1 MSQVATSA
9 VPEPVDPRV
18 GAGEPVPPSVVPA
31 VATPAGVSPP
41 DALAPLE
48 GPEGT
53 AEAPCPDGPEAVPA
67 GADGETA
74 GRPRLCAMPV
84 GYRRERKARE
94 ETAEVGVVGSLTPAQ
109 RLLLLDTW
117 QRSQLPA
124 GDFAELVGMSKH
136 TLYAWKKR
144 FDEAGPEGLL
154 DRPRGGP
161 RGSRLAEVTRRAIVM
176 LKQANPDYGCERISA
191 LLVRGPGLAAS
202 PGAVGRVL
210 LEAGYEPVAEPTHP
224 HGEEPKRF
232 ERAKPN
238 QLWQTDLFTF
248 LLKRENRRVYLVGF
262 LDDHSR
268 YVVSYGVH
276 ASASTALVIEAL
288 RAGIAA
294 YGPPEEVL
302 TDNGPQYVTWRGKSQ
317 MRRELEKLGIRHV
330 VSKPKHPQ
338 TLGKVERFWGTL
350 WKECV
355 EGAVFHDVE
364 DARRRVGLFI
374 DYYNFQRP
382 HSALEGLAPADR
394 FFGAAPE
401 VKQTL
406 AARVAANAREL
417 ARHGVPKAPFY
428 LTGNA
433 GGKAVSVHA
442 EGDRLILTRED
453 GTRQEVAWGSP
464 EAQTLA
470 LSRAERL
477 GADGLQKQAT
487 PALPQPVAPSA
498 EMPGS
503 AAAQEAADG
512 GADAPVGEAAGD
524 AEAAHE

>member
-1 MSQVATSA
+1 MSDVVTTTAPGM
-9 VPEPVDPRV
+9 PEPGREV
-18 GAGEPVPPSVVPA
+18 GTEPAIEVEPGMDMTGES
-31 VATPAGVSPP
+31 
-41 DALAPLE
+41 L
-48 GPEGT
+48 
-53 AEAPCPDGPEAVPA
+53 AEAEACPA
-67 GADGETA
+67 
-74 GRPRLCAMPV
+74 PRLTGRV
-84 GYRRERKARE
+84 KGRRALRKE
-94 ETAEVGVVGSLTPAQ
+94 EEKTEKTMTAQQ
-109 RLLLLDTW
+109 RLLMLDTW
-117 QRSQLPA
+117 ERSGLTA
-124 GDFAELVGMSKH
+124 GEFAGLVGIGRHS
-136 TLYAWKKR
+136 LYEWKRR
-144 FDEAGPEGLL
+144 FGEQGPEGLM

-161 RGSRLAEVTRRAIVM
+161 RGSRLAEVTKRAILM
-176 LKQANPDYGCERISA
+176 LKRANPEYGCERISA

-202 PGAVGRVL
+202 PGAVARVL
-210 LEAGYEPVAEPTHP
+210 LEGGYEPAEEETRP

-268 YVVSYGVH
+268 FLVSYGVH

-401 VKQTL
+401 VKKTL

-417 ARHGVPKAPFY
+417 ARHGVPKTPFY

-453 GTRQEVAWGSP
+453 GTRQEIAWGSP
-464 EAQTLA
+464 EAQA
-470 LSRAERL
+470 L
-477 GADGLQKQAT
+477 GADGLKDK
-487 PALPQPVAPSA
+487 PKVLPQPVAPTA
-498 EMPGS
+498 EVPGS
-503 AAAQEAADG
+503 AAADEASSEDPSF
-512 GADAPVGEAAGD
+512 DSIPPLSRPDLAPDPEV
-524 AEAAHE
+524 AHE